1 VDASSSHSNAVAQ
14 SAEANLEKIDQAIR
28 DLATQ

>member
-1 VDASSSHSNAVAQ
+1 VDASSSQCNAVTQ